1 MKALLNRLFQYDKL
15 TREEAHAVLIQ
26 LAQGEFNATQMSA
39 FMAVYN
45 MRPISLP
52 ELQGFRD
59 ALLELCVPLD
69 FNGIHTIDIVGTG
82 GDGKNTFNIS
92 TLSCIVVAGAGYK
105 VTKHGSY
112 GVSSSVGSSDVLL
125 ALGYKFSND
134 PEVLKKQLDTSNIC
148 FLHAPFFHPAL
159 KIVSPLRKEL
169 GVKTFFNM
177 LGPLAN
183 PVQPTHQV
191 FGTFSLELARMYHY
205 IMQTTERRFSIV
217 YSLDGYDEISLT
229 GAFKLRNSEGEKI
242 VAPEDLGLK
251 EVEPDALFGGDTDK
265 EAAEIFLNVL
275 KNEATPEQKSVVLAN
290 AALGILTIHPEKGW
304 EECIQEA
311 RESIESGKALRVLQT
326 IVQ

>member
-1 MKALLNRLFQYDKL
+1 L
-15 TREEAHAVLIQ
+15 
-26 LAQGEFNATQMSA
+26 
-39 FMAVYN
+39 
-45 MRPISLP
+45 
-52 ELQGFRD
+52 
-59 ALLELCVPLD
+59 
-69 FNGIHTIDIVGTG
+69 
-82 GDGKNTFNIS
+82 
-92 TLSCIVVAGAGYK
+92 AGAGYK

-134 PEVLKKQLDTSNIC
+134 PEELKKQLDNSNIC

-177 LGPLAN
+177 LGPLVN

-242 VAPEDLGLK
+242 VSPEDLGLK
-251 EVEPDALFGGDTDK
+251 EIEPDALFGGDTDK
-265 EAAEIFLNVL
+265 QAAEIFLNVL
-275 KNEATPEQKSVVLAN
+275 KNKATPEQKSVVLAN
-290 AALGILTIHPEKGW
+290 AALGILTKHPEKNW
-304 EECIQEA
+304 EECIHEA
-311 RESIESGKALRVLQT
+311 RESIESGNALRVLQT